1 MNNEIWDESCC
12 VVRTKFEYVSAQ
24 NNQKWRC
31 DGMSCQAISP
41 WRLCLRRQKTDLF
54 KLLSWPRILSRSQK
68 FGDYLRSKWKFVSF
82 WKYSAT
88 HHSTLPVKN
97 VTPLRN
103 SGHGCNPCK
112 TSIVPFW
119 HDSKNHPSRLGSSSK
134 VCSVFSCVFRVFSY
148 VFKSP
153 ENGIIW
159 LSS

>member
-1 MNNEIWDESCC
+1 MRFETNHVALFGPNLNMFLRKIIKNG
-12 VVRTKFEYVSAQ
+12 VVMECHVKPSPPGAYVS
-24 NNQKWRC
+24 C
-31 DGMSCQAISP
+31 
-41 WRLCLRRQKTDLF
+41 RRQKTDLF